1 MKRIVLVLVVAA
13 VIAVGGY
20 LVLRPGTVGP
30 NGPGGGPSGP
40 GGFAI
45 PVEVAKVRTDTVIRD
60 IPAVGTLRSIESVII
75 RPEVPGRIDEIRFTE
90 GAPVAARD
98 VLVTLDDDIVRSQL
112 TEARASLNLSK
123 ANYERAAQLYKQRVG
138 SAQARDQA
146 LANMRVDEAR
156 VAVAE
161 AQLDKT
167 VIRAPFKGIVGLK
180 KVSPGDY
187 VNTGADIVNLEQ
199 IDVLKVDFSVP
210 ELQLP
215 ALALGQTVNITV
227 DALPGR
233 TFAGKIYAIDP
244 LIEAK
249 GRSIAIRAHI
259 DNADHV
265 LRPGLFTRI
274 SVVTA
279 RIEGALV
286 VPEEAI
292 VPVGQDSFVYRVV
305 DGKAAMTKVDL
316 GLRRP
321 GEVQVTR
328 GLAAG
333 ETVVVAGQIKLRDG
347 VPVSPVPAG
356 GTPGGPPGSAGGAA
370 KAPDGGGKP
379 DADPGASQGK

>member
-1 MKRIVLVLVVAA
+1 VKRIALVLVIAAA
-13 VIAVGGY
+13 VAVGGY
-20 LVLRPGTVGP
+20 LAFWPRATGP
-30 NGPGGGPSGP
+30 NGPGGGPGGP

-45 PVEVAKVRTDTVIRD
+45 PVEVAKVRSDTVIRD

-75 RPEVPGRIDEIRFTE
+75 RPEVAGRIDEIRFKE
-90 GAPVAARD
+90 GAPVAKGD
-98 VLVTLDDDIVRSQL
+98 VLITLDDDIVRSQL

-123 ANYERAAQLYKQRVG
+123 ANYERASQLFRQKVG

-187 VNTGADIVNLEQ
+187 VNAGQDIVNLEQ

-233 TFAGKIYAIDP
+233 SFAGKVYAIDP
-244 LIEAK
+244 LVEAK

-259 DNADHV
+259 DNAGHI

-292 VPVGQDSFVYRVV
+292 VPVGQDSFVYRLA
-305 DGKAAMTKVDL
+305 DGKAAMTKVKI
-316 GLRRP
+316 GVRRP
-321 GEVQVTR
+321 GEVQITE
-328 GLAAG
+328 GLSADD
-333 ETVVVAGQIKLRDG
+333 TVVVAGQIKLRDG
-347 VPVSPVPAG
+347 VPVNPV
-356 GTPGGPPGSAGGAA
+356 TPGGTSGDAGGAA
-370 KAPDGGGKP
+370 KTPGGSGKP
-379 DADPGASQGK
+379 DDGSGAPQGK

>member
-1 MKRIVLVLVVAA
+1 MKRIALVLFIAAA
-13 VIAVGGY
+13 VAVGGY
-20 LVLRPGTVGP
+20 LAFWPRATGP
-30 NGPGGGPSGP
+30 NGPGGGPGGP

-75 RPEVPGRIDEIRFTE
+75 RPEVAGRIDEIRFKE
-90 GAPVAARD
+90 GAPVAKGD
-98 VLVTLDDDIVRSQL
+98 VLITLDDDIVRSQL

-123 ANYERAAQLYKQRVG
+123 ANYERAAQLFRQKVG

-187 VNTGADIVNLEQ
+187 VNAGQDIVNLEQ

-233 TFAGKIYAIDP
+233 SFAGKVYAIDP
-244 LIEAK
+244 LVEAK

-259 DNADHV
+259 DNAGHV

-292 VPVGQDSFVYRVV
+292 VPVGQDSFVYRVA
-305 DGKAAMTKVDL
+305 DGKAAMTKVKI
-316 GLRRP
+316 GVRRP
-321 GEVQVTR
+321 GEVQVTE
-328 GLAAG
+328 GLSG
-333 ETVVVAGQIKLRDG
+333 NDTVVVAGQIKLRDG
-347 VPVSPVPAG
+347 VPVNPVTQG
-356 GTPGGPPGSAGGAA
+356 DRSGDAGGAA
-370 KAPDGGGKP
+370 KNPGGSGKANAGSGAP
-379 DADPGASQGK
+379 QGK

>member
-1 MKRIVLVLVVAA
+1 VKRIALVLVIAAVAA
-13 VIAVGGY
+13 GGY
-20 LVLRPGTVGP
+20 FAFWPRATGPG
-30 NGPGGGPSGP
+30 GPGGGPGGP

-45 PVEVAKVRTDTVIRD
+45 PVEVARVRTDTVIRD

-75 RPEVPGRIDEIRFTE
+75 RPEVAGRIDQIRFKE
-90 GAPVAARD
+90 GAPVASRD

-123 ANYERAAQLYKQRVG
+123 ANHERAAQLFRQKVG

-187 VNTGADIVNLEQ
+187 VNAGQDIVNLEQ

-233 TFAGKIYAIDP
+233 SFAGKVYAIDP

-279 RIEGALV
+279 RIDGALV

-292 VPVGQDSFVYRVV
+292 VPVGQESFVYRVV
-305 DGKAAMTKVDL
+305 DGKAAMTKVEI
-316 GLRRP
+316 GVRRP
-321 GEVQVTR
+321 GEVQVIQ

-347 VPVSPVPAG
+347 VPVNPV
-356 GTPGGPPGSAGGAA
+356 TPGGPPSGTGGAA
-370 KAPDGGGKP
+370 KTPGGNGKPGGGGN
-379 DADPGASQGK
+379 PGTGPAPQGK

>member
-1 MKRIVLVLVVAA
+1 MKRIALVLVIAAA
-13 VIAVGGY
+13 VAVGGY
-20 LVLRPGTVGP
+20 MAFWPRGTGP
-30 NGPGGGPSGP
+30 NGPGGGPGGSS
-40 GGFAI
+40 GFAI

-75 RPEVPGRIDEIRFTE
+75 RPEVPGRIDQIRFKE
-90 GAPVAARD
+90 GAPVAKGD
-98 VLVTLDDDIVRSQL
+98 VLITLDDNIVRSQL

-123 ANYERAAQLYKQRVG
+123 ANYERAAQLFRQKVG

-187 VNTGADIVNLEQ
+187 VNTGQDIVNLEQ

-233 TFAGKIYAIDP
+233 SFAGKVYAIDP

-279 RIEGALV
+279 RIDGALV

-292 VPVGQDSFVYRVV
+292 VPIGQDNFVYRVV
-305 DGKAAMTKVDL
+305 DGKAAMTKVKI
-316 GLRRP
+316 GVRRP
-321 GEVQVTR
+321 GEVQVTE
-328 GLAAG
+328 GLSADD
-333 ETVVVAGQIKLRDG
+333 TVVVAGQIKLRDG
-347 VPVSPVPAG
+347 VPVNPVIPGSP
-356 GTPGGPPGSAGGAA
+356 PGGAGGAA
-370 KAPDGGGKP
+370 KTPNGGKKP
-379 DADPGASQGK
+379 AAGSGAPQDK